1 MRVLIDTH
9 VMLNIIR
16 HSPTKRSPEI
26 ARLLSDPATIG
37 HVSVVSLWETAI
49 KTRLR
54 KLDPGMALETIAG
67 YLQALGLVILP
78 IEIRHVITVV
88 APEPATRDPFDR
100 LLLAQCHSEN
110 LRLVTIDR
118 ALVAHPLAAKIK

>member
-9 VMLNIIR
+9 IMLDIIR
-16 HSPTKRSPEI
+16 HSLTRRRPEI
-26 ARLLSDPATIG
+26 TRLLSDPATIG
-37 HVSVVSLWETAI
+37 YVSVVSLWETAI

-67 YLQALGLVILP
+67 YLQALGLAILP
-78 IEIRHVITVV
+78 IEISHVITVV
-88 APEPATRDPFDR
+88 TPEPATRDPFDR
-100 LLLAQCHSEN
+100 LLLAQCQIED
-110 LRLVTIDR
+110 LRLVTLDR